1 MTGDKVIRQRIQSNS
16 SIESID
22 HQTPESGCRKVR
34 AKSKEQE
41 TCVDKREMI
50 KMNGKEAWDKL
61 FPGEKVDIPH
71 TKFMEKVK
79 EAVSETDYQVIK
91 KGIIDTLQD
100 EKDYL
105 LDSIYFTP
113 AEATNKIQS
122 MLTEIIIMEAGHVI
136 NHDFK
141 AIVQERSE
149 VRRKLSQVD
158 YNTNKANAI

>member
-1 MTGDKVIRQRIQSNS
+1 
-16 SIESID
+16 
-22 HQTPESGCRKVR
+22 
-34 AKSKEQE
+34 
-41 TCVDKREMI
+41 
-50 KMNGKEAWDKL
+50 MNGKEAWDKL

-79 EAVSETDYQVIK
+79 AAVSETDYQDIK
-91 KGIIDTLQD
+91 KGIIDTLKD
-100 EKDYL
+100 ERDYL

-141 AIVQERSE
+141 AIVPERIE